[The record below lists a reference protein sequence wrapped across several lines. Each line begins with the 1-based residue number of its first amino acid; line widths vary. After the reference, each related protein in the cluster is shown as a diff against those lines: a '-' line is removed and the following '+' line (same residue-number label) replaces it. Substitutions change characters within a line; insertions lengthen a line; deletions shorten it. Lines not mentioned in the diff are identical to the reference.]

1 MPAPDRVG
9 HEQEHLRLDRHARG
23 LGARERDRRLE
34 RLDPSPERRRQD
46 AVDLLERALGMVA
59 AGVEPEP
66 SRRGEP
72 DHHHHD
78 LVVAQHQRRQPVA
91 GPQAVAAADAP
102 LALDRDAEL
111 LQVVDVAADGTAVDP
126 EVVRDLAAAHD
137 RPGLEQLEDLE
148 QA

>member
-1 MPAPDRVG
+1 MPPPDRVG
-9 HEQEHLRLDRHARG
+9 NEQKHFRLDGHARG

-34 RLDPSPERRRQD
+34 RLDPSAQRRRQHP
-46 AVDLLERALGMVA
+46 VDLLERALRIVA
-59 AGVEPEP
+59 ARVEPEP

-91 GPQAVAAADAP
+91 GLEAVAAADAA
-102 LALDRDAEL
+102 LAFDRDAEL
-111 LQVVDVAADGTAVDP
+111 LQVVDVAAGGAAVDP
-126 EVVRDLAAAHD
+126 EVARDLASAHD
-137 RPGLEQLEDLE
+137 GPGLEQLEDLE